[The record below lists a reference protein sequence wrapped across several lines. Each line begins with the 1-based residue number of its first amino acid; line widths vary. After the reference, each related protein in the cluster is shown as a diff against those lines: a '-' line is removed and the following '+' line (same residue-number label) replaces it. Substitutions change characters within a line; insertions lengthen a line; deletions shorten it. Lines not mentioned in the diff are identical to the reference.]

1 MEKINKLN
9 VGILLCGGFG
19 SRFNSDILKQMYIID
34 NLPIFAHSLNVLLNT
49 LDVVVIVVNS
59 ACFNDI
65 KKITETTLD
74 TVRIHIIINDDGDRL
89 ESIYTAICFI
99 KNNLTAHNIIIH
111 DGARPFIKEEH
122 ITNLLSKM
130 DDEILYAQ
138 YYFNLVNGL
147 LKKIDGK
154 YEEVDRSDF
163 IEICTPICVNFEL
176 YEFLFSKYLKKENR
190 ICWELIPV
198 LDLLNIKYE
207 LLEGNYKFM
216 RKITTLEDVL

>member
-1 MEKINKLN
+1 MEKKLN

-19 SRFNSDILKQMYIID
+19 SRFSSDILKQMYIID
-34 NLPIFAHSLNVLLNT
+34 NLPIFAHSLKILLNT
-49 LDVVVIVVNS
+49 LNAIVIVVNS

-65 KKITETTLD
+65 KNITETTLD
-74 TVRIHIIINDDGDRL
+74 SVSRIHIIINDDGDRL

-99 KNNLTAHNIIIH
+99 KNNLTANYIIIH

-122 ITNLLSKM
+122 IINLLSKM

-138 YYFNLVNGL
+138 YYLNLVNGL

-154 YEEVDRSDF
+154 YEEVDRSEF
-163 IEICTPICVNFEL
+163 IEICTPICANFEL

-207 LLEGNYKFM
+207 LIEGNYKYM